1 MDITERIVDLAAPAA
16 EAAGL
21 VIDSVEV
28 HRAGKRSRVV
38 VTVDLPETE
47 IGSAGLDAVAEASRS
62 IGKAL
67 DEADPIKGEYML
79 EVSTPGTSRPLT
91 ERRHFLRARTRLVV
105 IDLASGDQARGR
117 ITDVT
122 DDAVLLDGDAGEVTV
137 PFANIARGSIEVEL
151 KRIDDAELTELAD
164 QEED

>member
-1 MDITERIVDLAAPAA
+1 MDITERIADLAGPAA
-16 EAAGL
+16 HAAGL
-21 VIDSVEV
+21 VVDGVEV

-47 IGSAGLDAVAEASRS
+47 IGSADLDAIAEASRG

-79 EVSTPGTSRPLT
+79 EVSTPGTSRDLT

-117 ITDVT
+117 IVDVT
-122 DDAVLLDGDAGEVTV
+122 DDAVLLDSDALGEVTV
-137 PFANIARGSIEVEL
+137 PLANIARGTIEVEL
-151 KRIDDAELTELAD
+151 KRIDDETEN
-164 QEED
+164 